1 MHYNLVSW
9 FAIIT
14 SFFIPLFLTILQFH
28 HLKNVNP
35 GQVFPHRS
43 QQRRYTLKNEVLW
56 NLYIL
61 FVFPVCW
68 NLWLYLS
75 CSSLILSQYLCN
87 YLLDT
92 HLLSAQ
98 GSEHSSIHKFDF
110 PHANATLLYPTDRWW
125 FNGSYFSSG
134 SALIKSFLENLP
146 GSIGSGMQSPEAT
159 KRAITRHKHLKI
171 IWWVRVI
178 NHLSASD
185 ITP

>member
-1 MHYNLVSW
+1 MMHYNLVSW
-9 FAIIT
+9 FAIT

-35 GQVFPHRS
+35 GRYFLIAHNREDTRWKMKFCETFIYSLSFPG
-43 QQRRYTLKNEVLW
+43 
-56 NLYIL
+56 
-61 FVFPVCW
+61 CW

-110 PHANATLLYPTDRWW
+110 PHANAMLLYPTDRQLLQLWICLDQK
-125 FNGSYFSSG
+125 FSR
-134 SALIKSFLENLP
+134 KS
-146 GSIGSGMQSPEAT
+146 SWQY
-159 KRAITRHKHLKI
+159 
-171 IWWVRVI
+171 W
-178 NHLSASD
+178 
-185 ITP
+185 